1 LVLLVA
7 CTPIQESR
15 AIMKRRL
22 GIDKTVMLTING
34 STQHVRL
41 CAERSDLPPLLIV
54 QAGPGFPS
62 LHEVSK
68 FQRLLHLESDFL
80 VTYWD
85 QRGCGNASRRDA
97 SSVSLQQQVE
107 DVRTVLQWVHD
118 ETKQR
123 VIVCAI
129 SLGATFTLR
138 AVEHEPTRV
147 RAVVAIS
154 PDSDTARSDAAVHAF
169 LHEHGARDGSGR
181 LKGKLEKLGAPP
193 YTEAGPLQQR
203 ARLLTD
209 LGAIEQGRTFNSLLR
224 ETLFGMVRTYGPIGT
239 AKALRNMNLIQNRL
253 LPPLVSL
260 NLFTNPPRVAVP
272 IHYIFGEQDA
282 LNPVAI
288 VQRLPATIAAP
299 GSTAILVPQAGH
311 MVHFDQPEV
320 VRAIAVGAAMSSDRT
335 ARTASTPARA

>member
-1 LVLLVA
+1 MTA
-7 CTPIQESR
+7 
-15 AIMKRRL
+15 
-22 GIDKTVMLTING
+22 IDKTITLAING
-34 STQHVRL
+34 STQRVRL
-41 CAERSDLPPLLIV
+41 CGQRPDLPPMLIV
-54 QAGPGFPS
+54 QAGPGFPL

-68 FQRLLHLESDFL
+68 FQRRLHLESDFL
-80 VTYWD
+80 VAYWD
-85 QRGCGNASRRDA
+85 QRGCGSASRRDA

-107 DVRTVLQWVHD
+107 DVRTVLQWLHH

-123 VIVCAI
+123 VIVFGI
-129 SLGATFTLR
+129 SLGAAFTLQ
-138 AVEHEPTRV
+138 AVEHEPARV
-147 RAVVAIS
+147 EAVVAIS

-209 LGAIEQGRTFNSLLR
+209 LGAIEQGRTFNALLR

-260 NLFTNPPRVAVP
+260 DLFAHPPRVAVP
-272 IHYIFGEQDA
+272 IHYVFGEQDA

-288 VQRLPATIAAP
+288 VQQLPAAIAAP
-299 GSTAILVPQAGH
+299 ESTAMLVPRAGH

-320 VRAIAVGAAMSSDRT
+320 VRAVAVN
-335 ARTASTPARA
+335 ARR